1 MTSLP
6 TARGELPRLDEL
18 DPLRFQGLCRD
29 LYQIEPDY
37 VTAEVFGTP
46 GQLQHGVDILA
57 IRRGGDGIAVG
68 QCKCIRPIALKPA
81 LLKQASSD
89 FLKHRTHWQERG
101 VRSFI
106 LFVAPDISRTQIQKE
121 ILQQRA
127 AFKAL
132 GIEYEVWGEATIV
145 SKLRT
150 QPGITTTY
158 LGQAWRDTLC
168 GTAISGFP
176 RHTVILDRL
185 LYTQVAT
192 LAGHVSDSAADEV
205 EALREIWRRG
215 RPAEVTAGLRRLR
228 EPSRWQAFP
237 DSLRATICRFEAQL
251 ALDADDLS
259 GAKQFAEEANALD
272 PDACV
277 RLHALIARAENNRTH
292 ALDLLADATDQD
304 SITLRAALLME
315 GGKVSGALS
324 LLVGATG
331 YAEAHRLRALGMVS
345 LIRFGGRFSY
355 AA

>member
-1 MTSLP
+1 MRMPS
-6 TARGELPRLDEL
+6 
-18 DPLRFQGLCRD
+18 
-29 LYQIEPDY
+29 
-37 VTAEVFGTP
+37 
-46 GQLQHGVDILA
+46 
-57 IRRGGDGIAVG
+57 RR
-68 QCKCIRPIALKPA
+68 
-81 LLKQASSD
+81 
-89 FLKHRTHWQERG
+89 W
-101 VRSFI
+101 
-106 LFVAPDISRTQIQKE
+106 
-121 ILQQRA
+121 
-127 AFKAL
+127 

-158 LGQAWRDTLC
+158 LGQAWRDNLC

-176 RHTVILDRL
+176 RHTVILDSV
-185 LYTQVAT
+185 LYTQVET

-237 DSLRATICRFEAQL
+237 ASLRATICRFEAQL

-277 RLHALIARAENNRTH
+277 RLHALIARAEHNRTH

-324 LLVGATG
+324 LLEGATG
-331 YAEAHRLRALGMVS
+331 YAEAHRLRALGMVLQRDLS
-345 LIRFGGRFSY
+345 LAPGSKSKRLSN
-355 AA
+355 